1 VSNGVRTALR
11 GLGQVLITFGVVLL
25 LFAVYELQI
34 TGLATERSQDRL
46 GDSLRRS
53 WAEPTPRPVP
63 PEPTASAQPSTQPTT
78 APSAQP
84 NTAPSTQPS
93 EQPAPAAVP
102 VAASPDLGDG
112 IAVLHV
118 PALAGFDPWVVVEG
132 TSVANLKRGPGHIRG
147 TALPGEVGN
156 VVLSGHRTTYGAPF
170 GRLGELR
177 PGDSVVLETRD
188 RWLTYSV
195 TGTRIVAPT
204 AIEVT
209 YPVPGKRR
217 ATPTERLLTLTTC
230 HPRYSAR
237 QRMVVS
243 AVLSAEQGKD
253 AGPPAGVRVSA

>member
-1 VSNGVRTALR
+1 MSDRLRTALR
-11 GLGQVLITFGVVLL
+11 GLGQTLITCGVVLL
-25 LFAVYELQI
+25 LFVVYELQI
-34 TGLATERSQDRL
+34 TGLETERSQDQL
-46 GDSLRRS
+46 GDALRRS
-53 WAEPTPRPVP
+53 WAEPAARPAPTEP
-63 PEPTASAQPSTQPTT
+63 PSA
-78 APSAQP
+78 APSAPPSVQ
-84 NTAPSTQPS
+84 PSTQPS
-93 EQPAPAAVP
+93 EEPAEAAEP
-102 VAASPDLGDG
+102 VATSPDLGDG

-118 PALAGFDPWVVVEG
+118 PALADFDPWVVVEG
-132 TSVANLKRGPGHIRG
+132 TSVASLKRGPGHIRG

-170 GRLGELR
+170 ARLGELQ

-209 YPVPGKRR
+209 YPVPGKRK

-237 QRMVVS
+237 QRMVVV

-253 AGPPAGVRVSA
+253 EGPPAGVRVSA